1 MTDDAQKYSRTAMG
15 LHWIIALLLVFNHA
29 LGGRTEDLK
38 RGAELFWVFQLHKS
52 VGITILLLS
61 LWRLWVRLR
70 RPRPA
75 AFGSGWTGRLA
86 SAVHWGFYAVMI
98 GAPLSGW
105 LVVSTAKIKIP
116 TLLFGTIPWPHL
128 PVGGGSAHAVHD
140 AAEGAHGLL
149 ATLAIVLLFLHVAG
163 ALRHQFLLKEA
174 LVERMVPTRRV
185 GLGMIALLIGS
196 LAASFAL
203 GRTLPAPQ
211 EALGKVDPIV
221 VPVATAPVPVAADVI
236 EPEAPIDPKKTAA
249 EVEAGAKIGPA
260 EAAAK
265 VAAPAAVAAAAV
277 AANADPAKPGSPKAT
292 GTVPAWTV
300 QPGGRL
306 GFSVSVNGETVAGR
320 FDRWTSNIRFDPD
333 RLDQSAI
340 TATIDLASVSSG
352 DGERDGM
359 LVGSDF
365 FSAAAHP
372 RAAFTATNIRSAGPG
387 RYAANGTLSL
397 KGVSRPVPLSF
408 TLDIKGDSAQAS
420 GTAQLDRRQFNVGEG
435 QFSGT
440 DAVGANVAITF
451 SFAARK

>member
-1 MTDDAQKYSRTAMG
+1 
-15 LHWIIALLLVFNHA
+15 VFNHA

-38 RGAELFWVFQLHKS
+38 RGFELFWVFQLHKS

-70 RPRPA
+70 HPRPA
-75 AFGSGWTGRLA
+75 PLGSGWTDKLA

-105 LVVSTAKIKIP
+105 LIVSTAKIKIP
-116 TLLFGTIPWPHL
+116 TLLFGMIPWPHV
-128 PVGGGSAHAVHD
+128 PVGAGAAHTVHE
-140 AAEGAHGLL
+140 AAENAHGLL
-149 ATLAIVLLFLHVAG
+149 ATLAIVLLVLHVAG
-163 ALRHQFLLKEA
+163 AIRHQFLLKEA

-203 GRTLPAPQ
+203 GRFIPAPQ
-211 EALGKVDPIV
+211 GTVWKVDPV
-221 VPVATAPVPVAADVI
+221 VAPTAAVPSPVAVDLNEPADAIGPKETEDTKAKVDPAKDATTATAPAV
-236 EPEAPIDPKKTAA
+236 
-249 EVEAGAKIGPA
+249 
-260 EAAAK
+260 
-265 VAAPAAVAAAAV
+265 VAAAPV
-277 AANADPAKPGSPKAT
+277 APVALGDPEKIVAKAAGSL
-292 GTVPAWTV
+292 PAWAV

-306 GFSVSVNGETVAGR
+306 GFTVSVNGETVTGR
-320 FDRWTSNIRFDPD
+320 FDRWSSAIRFDPD

-359 LVGSDF
+359 LAGSDF
-365 FSAAAHP
+365 FSTAAHP
-372 RAAFTATNIRSAGPG
+372 RATFTATNIRSTGPG
-387 RYAANGTLSL
+387 RYAANGTLNL
-397 KGVSRPVPLSF
+397 KGVSRAVPLNF
-408 TLDIKGDSAQAS
+408 TLDIKGDSAQTS

-440 DAVGANVAITF
+440 DAVGANVAINF